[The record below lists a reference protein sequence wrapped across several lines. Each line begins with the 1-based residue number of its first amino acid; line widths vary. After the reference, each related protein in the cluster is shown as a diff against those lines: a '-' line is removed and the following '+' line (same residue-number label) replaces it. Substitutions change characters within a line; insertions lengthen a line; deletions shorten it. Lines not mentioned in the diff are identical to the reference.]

1 MSPAALGVPAQAGQ
15 LANAA
20 EARAT
25 VKAAH
30 RRLTTIVP
38 LTASDTTVP
47 VMWSW
52 STEQGIGVADYSN
65 RRWPSGRDAT
75 SRLWEAPESTGGRWS
90 WV

>member
-1 MSPAALGVPAQAGQ
+1 MRPAALGVPAQTEQ

-25 VKAAH
+25 AKSAH

-52 STEQGIGVADYSN
+52 STEQGIDAADYSTC
-65 RRWPSGRDAT
+65 RWHSRRDA
-75 SRLWEAPESTGGRWS
+75 SSVPPSPEAGHSLLRQRQ
-90 WV
+90 